1 MKKQLLSL
9 TVASLVCTGIAQANF
24 YIGIE
29 GGYTGGAYDT
39 KSKNLDTQTNSS
51 YFLIPNGSAIGDIF
65 KDKTYTSN
73 GRTTEMEPW
82 KGVNFAINL
91 GSEHFFASNYLGV
104 RWGAS
109 VGFTEISQDRTVTE
123 KTGSTSYTHTR
134 GYVDT
139 GLSFDLMINF
149 VNRPNFSFGVFGGVE
164 GDYHYL
170 VIHDIEDSETN
181 KLTNLINDSYM
192 TPSRSSLDFS
202 GRVGVTTLI
211 AKHHRIDLT
220 AKLPI
225 GYVMA
230 GSNNSTKIARDVIKT
245 SFNVGYKYVF

>member
-29 GGYTGGAYDT
+29 GGYTGGALDS
-39 KSKNLDTQTNSS
+39 KSANYDTQTNSS
-51 YFLIPNGSAIGDIF
+51 YFLIPGSDTLKNTFQTVTRGDSQNSLEV
-65 KDKTYTSN
+65 K
-73 GRTTEMEPW
+73 PW
-82 KGVNFAINL
+82 MGYNIAINL
-91 GSEHFFASNYLGV
+91 GSEHFFANNYLGV

-109 VGFTEISQDRTVTE
+109 VGFTEIMQDFTV
-123 KTGSTSYTHTR
+123 KDTGGSNSYTNTR
-134 GYVDT
+134 AYIDA
-139 GLSFDLMINF
+139 GLSFDLMINLIS
-149 VNRPNFSFGVFGGVE
+149 RSNFSFGVFGGVE
-164 GDYHYL
+164 ANYHYL
-170 VIHDIEDSETN
+170 VINDREDLTKN
-181 KLTNLINDSYM
+181 KITDLLKSSTA
-192 TPSRSSLDFS
+192 TPSRHSIDVL
-202 GRVGVTTLI
+202 GRVGLSTLI

-230 GSNNSTKIARDVIKT
+230 GSNNNTKIARDVIKT